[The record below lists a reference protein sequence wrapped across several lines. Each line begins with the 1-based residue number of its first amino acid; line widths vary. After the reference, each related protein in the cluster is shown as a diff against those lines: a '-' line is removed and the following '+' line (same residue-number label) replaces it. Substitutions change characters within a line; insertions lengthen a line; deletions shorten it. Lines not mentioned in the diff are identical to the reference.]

1 MYAAVIGMISKA
13 NSELK
18 QYLSS
23 SDPVYGQY
31 TEGLWVEEVNSA
43 AQLGSQSCTHMVSKV
58 LFMLVI
64 SLLCQRQQ
72 L

>member
-1 MYAAVIGMISKA
+1 MVSKA
-13 NSELK
+13 NNELK
-18 QYLSS
+18 QYLTSS
-23 SDPVYGQY
+23 NPIYAKY